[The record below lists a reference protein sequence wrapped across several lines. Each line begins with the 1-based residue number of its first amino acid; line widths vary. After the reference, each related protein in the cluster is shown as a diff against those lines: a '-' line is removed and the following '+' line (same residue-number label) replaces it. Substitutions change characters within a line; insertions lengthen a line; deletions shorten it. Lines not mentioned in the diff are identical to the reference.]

1 MQPQDSHAHDLSVQL
16 RRLVDGLALERE
28 ARAAAE
34 VADKAKSELLATIS
48 QELRTPMEAVV
59 GMAELLLATPLDE
72 TQHRHA
78 ETLLQSSRSLLNV
91 LNDVLD
97 FSRLET
103 GRFEADPIAFDLHG
117 LVDEVATVLQ
127 ARAND
132 KGLTG
137 SADISADCPRFVI
150 ADATRLREVLMG
162 LVDHALKYTSIGS
175 VRLHA
180 SATESDGRLQLRFD
194 VIDTGVGLSKAV
206 QDRLFQPCIEINTYL
221 GEVTG
226 LGLPVARKLAKLMGG
241 DIGCR
246 SVVGQGSLYWFT
258 LPAEHAPSEAPM
270 VSQAQ
275 QAPVVSQAQ
284 QAPAVSEAQ
293 DAPAASEAHD
303 VPAASEVLEPAA
315 PIGKLAGHVLVA
327 EGNVVNRA
335 LIGNYLTEFGLTH
348 EMVSTG
354 SAAVM
359 SVATKIYDLV
369 LLDTMLPDLDGIEST
384 RRIRAMHV
392 PSAEVPILALVAQT
406 KQQHCGTYLSAG
418 MDACVIK
425 PISAGELHAAVAPYL
440 TRGQQPEPMLRLVK
454 G

>member
-1 MQPQDSHAHDLSVQL
+1 MQPQDFHAHDLSVQL

-103 GRFEADPIAFDLHG
+103 GRFEADPIAFDLRSLIG
-117 LVDEVATVLQ
+117 EVAAVLQ

-137 SADISADCPRFVI
+137 SADIGADCPRFVI
-150 ADATRLREVLMG
+150 ADATRLRQVLMG

-194 VIDTGVGLSKAV
+194 VIDTGVGLSKMV

-246 SVVGQGSLYWFT
+246 SVLGQGSLYWLT
-258 LPAEHAPSEAPM
+258 LPAEHAPSALM
-270 VSQAQ
+270 VSQV
-275 QAPVVSQAQ
+275 QAAPPASQTHEVPPASQ
-284 QAPAVSEAQ
+284 TQAAPATSEAQ
-293 DAPAASEAHD
+293 DP
-303 VPAASEVLEPAA
+303 PAASEVLEPAA

-335 LIGNYLTEFGLTH
+335 LIGNYLTEFGLTY

-359 SVATKIYDLV
+359 SVATKTYDLV

-406 KQQHCGTYLSAG
+406 KQQHCATYLSAG
-418 MDACVIK
+418 MDACVMK

-440 TRGQQPEPMLRLVK
+440 TRGQQPEPMRRLVSA
-454 G
+454 